1 MTSRNGAPAPSDR
14 KAVTDEANTMNQT
27 IEAVSAA
34 IGIVMLAAL
43 AFAAPFYIL

>member
-1 MTSRNGAPAPSDR
+1 
-14 KAVTDEANTMNQT
+14 MNQL

-34 IGIVMLAAL
+34 IGVTMLAAL

>member
-1 MTSRNGAPAPSDR
+1 
-14 KAVTDEANTMNQT
+14 MNPL

-34 IGIVMLAAL
+34 IGVVMLAAL